1 MKKIFTLIAAFV
13 AALSV
18 NAQDWNAT
26 NSGSLAKGSTILD
39 NDYVTIVTAVQDSE
53 AALIKNENNQDDPKT
68 FAGFTFTKYVNI
80 RVTDAPAESN
90 NWEGTA
96 YEVTPAGISLIV
108 TAKKNTDVTLYYKHG
123 DGKAVSC
130 YDQTAKKEVSIAETA
145 VTGLSQYYTGTYQ
158 FIEGHKYTI
167 YAKGGTTGLSGISTA
182 AGTYVAP
189 DPSASGTIYISWN
202 DAPTLSNKTT
212 EEMTNTGTSNNLATW
227 DGGFSIMIMRS
238 DKGMDKSSNIT
249 IDGTEYKSIKL
260 SNGAQNLLTLPS
272 GKVAKGIT
280 FYSYV
285 NNDGDG
291 WENSYWKE
299 VAGTT
304 YEAST
309 MTSCKDGA
317 SPDKREFTFPEGTQL
332 NKITFTNS
340 GKQLCYVIK
349 IDIIDGSETTGIQT
363 VKSETIDVNAP
374 AYNLA
379 GQKVDKSYKGVVIQ
393 NGKKMIQK

>member
-238 DKGMDKSSNIT
+238 DKGMSSGSNIT

-260 SNGAQNLLTLPS
+260 SNGAKNLLTLPS

-285 NNDGDG
+285 NNEDEG

-299 VAGTT
+299 IAGTT
-304 YEAST
+304 NEAST

-340 GKQLCYVIK
+340 GRQLCYVIK

>member
-238 DKGMDKSSNIT
+238 DKGMSSGSNIT

-260 SNGAQNLLTLPS
+260 SNGAKNLLTLPS

-285 NNDGDG
+285 NNEDEG

-299 VAGTT
+299 IAGTT
-304 YEAST
+304 NEAST

>member
-167 YAKGGTTGLSGISTA
+167 YAKGGTTGINGISTA
-182 AGTYVAP
+182 EGTYVAP
-189 DPSASGTIYISWN
+189 DASASGTIYISWN

-212 EEMTNTGTSNNLATW
+212 EEMTTTGTKDNLATW

-238 DKGMDKSSNIT
+238 DKGMSSGSNIT

-332 NKITFTNS
+332 NRITFTNS

-363 VKSETIDVNAP
+363 VKSKTIDVNTP
-374 AYNLA
+374 VYNLS
-379 GQKVDKSYKGVVIQ
+379 GQQVDKSYKGVVIQ
-393 NGKKMIQK
+393 NGVKRIQK